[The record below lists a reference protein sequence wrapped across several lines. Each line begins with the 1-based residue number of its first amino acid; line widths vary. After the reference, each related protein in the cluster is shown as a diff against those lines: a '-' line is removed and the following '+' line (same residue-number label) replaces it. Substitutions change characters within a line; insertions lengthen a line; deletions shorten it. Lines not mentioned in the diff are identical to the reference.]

1 MVSIYVFTAQ
11 IAEADGTPVFKFKRW
26 RIKGQIIPE
35 VFEQYKAVRRLFL
48 FIGLRCKSFKWPLVS
63 NGR

>member
-35 VFEQYKAVRRLFL
+35 VFEQYKAVRPLFL
-48 FIGLRCKSFKWPLVS
+48 FIGLRCKSFK
-63 NGR
+63 